1 MQYVTLGNTGVRVS
15 RICIGTA
22 ALGVAPREEDAPA
35 LFNRA
40 LDLGINFFDTANSYG
55 DQPRFSRP
63 GAPPA
68 EQRKSAEEILG
79 LALKGHR
86 HDVIIASKVQERVLP
101 GPNGGGTGGGGL
113 TRVHIM
119 RMIERTLK
127 RLRTDYL
134 DLYYWHAPD
143 PSTPIDQTLR
153 AMDDLVRQGKIR
165 YFALSN
171 FPAWQMT
178 EIVMT
183 SRMLGLY
190 EPVATQMRYSMAAR
204 AIEEEVVHACRRFGL
219 GLTCYS
225 PLAGGLLTGLETLET
240 RAVSILGDRRWL
252 HGQGPGFNADE
263 NNAAR
268 QLDAVAKEWE
278 LPPAQLALGWLLSR
292 PAVTSAVIGPENLEE
307 LEQNA
312 SAGDLRLTREQL
324 DILEPIGAKAS
335 I

>member
-35 LFNRA
+35 LFNQA

-101 GPNGGGTGGGGL
+101 GPNGGGSDGGGL

-119 RMIERTLK
+119 RIIERTLK
-127 RLRTDYL
+127 RLGTDYL

-143 PSTPIDQTLR
+143 PSTPVDQTLR

-178 EIVMT
+178 EIVMR

-204 AIEEEVVHACRRFGL
+204 VIEEEVVPACRRFGL

-225 PLAGGLLTGLETLET
+225 PLAGGLLTGLDTLES
-240 RAVSILGDRRWL
+240 RAVSTLGDQRWL
-252 HGQGPGFNADE
+252 EGRGPGFQY
-263 NNAAR
+263 R
-268 QLDAVAKEWE
+268 
-278 LPPAQLALGWLLSR
+278 
-292 PAVTSAVIGPENLEE
+292 
-307 LEQNA
+307 
-312 SAGDLRLTREQL
+312 
-324 DILEPIGAKAS
+324 
-335 I
+335 

>member
-22 ALGVAPREEDAPA
+22 ALGVAPREEDTPA

-40 LDLGINFFDTANSYG
+40 LDLGINFFDTANCYG
-55 DQPRFSRP
+55 DQPRFCRP

-68 EQRKSAEEILG
+68 ERRKSAEEILG

-119 RMIERTLK
+119 RMIERTL
-127 RLRTDYL
+127 
-134 DLYYWHAPD
+134 
-143 PSTPIDQTLR
+143 R

-178 EIVMT
+178 EIVMM
-183 SRMLGLY
+183 SKMLGLY

-204 AIEEEVVHACRRFGL
+204 VIEAEVVPACRRFGL

-225 PLAGGLLTGLETLET
+225 PLAGGLLTGLDTLET
-240 RAVSILGDRRWL
+240 RAVSTLGDRRWL

-292 PAVTSAVIGPENLEE
+292 PAVTSTVIGPENLEE

-312 SAGDLRLTREQL
+312 SAGDLQLTREQL
-324 DILEPIGAKAS
+324 DILEPIGAKVS

>member
-1 MQYVTLGNTGVRVS
+1 MGNTGVRVS

-101 GPNGGGTGGGGL
+101 GPNGGGTDGGGL

-119 RMIERTLK
+119 RMIGRTLK

-153 AMDDLVRQGKIR
+153 AMDDLVHQGKIR
-165 YFALSN
+165 YYALSN

-190 EPVATQMRYSMAAR
+190 EPVVIQMRYSMAAR
-204 AIEEEVVHACRRFGL
+204 AIEEEVVPVCQRFGL

-225 PLAGGLLTGLETLET
+225 PLAGGLLTGLGT
-240 RAVSILGDRRWL
+240 RAWRPLGYRRWL

-263 NNAAR
+263 NNTAW
-268 QLDAVAKEWE
+268 QLDAMAKEWE

-312 SAGDLRLTREQL
+312 SAGDLQLTREQL
-324 DILEPIGAKAS
+324 DILETLGAKES

>member
-1 MQYVTLGNTGVRVS
+1 MGFNQAHRLGKTAFKVGDNVMQYVTLGNTGVRVS

-127 RLRTDYL
+127 RLGTDYL
-134 DLYYWHAPD
+134 GLYYWHAPD

-183 SRMLGLY
+183 SRMLGLN

-204 AIEEEVVHACRRFGL
+204 AIEEDVLPACRRFGL

-225 PLAGGLLTGLETLET
+225 PLAGGLLTGLDTLES
-240 RAVSILGDRRWL
+240 RAVSTLGDRRWL
-252 HGQGPGFNADE
+252 EGQGPGFNADE
-263 NNAAR
+263 NSAAR
-268 QLDAVAKEWE
+268 QLDAVAKERE
-278 LPPAQLALGWLLSR
+278 LPPAKVGTGLAAFSTGGDQRRHRSR
-292 PAVTSAVIGPENLEE
+292 
-307 LEQNA
+307 
-312 SAGDLRLTREQL
+312 
-324 DILEPIGAKAS
+324 EP
-335 I
+335 

>member
-1 MQYVTLGNTGVRVS
+1 MH
-15 RICIGTA
+15 
-22 ALGVAPREEDAPA
+22 
-35 LFNRA
+35 F
-40 LDLGINFFDTANSYG
+40 
-55 DQPRFSRP
+55 
-63 GAPPA
+63 
-68 EQRKSAEEILG
+68 
-79 LALKGHR
+79 
-86 HDVIIASKVQERVLP
+86 
-101 GPNGGGTGGGGL
+101 
-113 TRVHIM
+113 M

-183 SRMLGLY
+183 SKDAGAVR
-190 EPVATQMRYSMAAR
+190 
-204 AIEEEVVHACRRFGL
+204 
-219 GLTCYS
+219 
-225 PLAGGLLTGLETLET
+225 AGGDPDAVQHGRPCHRGRRSSPPVGASALASHAIARWPGACSPGWIPSKQEPSPRSGTGD
-240 RAVSILGDRRWL
+240 GCMDR
-252 HGQGPGFNADE
+252 GPGSMPM
-263 NNAAR
+263 R
-268 QLDAVAKEWE
+268 ITPPGSWMPWRRRWE

-324 DILEPIGAKAS
+324 DILEPIGAKVS

>member
-1 MQYVTLGNTGVRVS
+1 MQYVTLGNTGVRIS
-15 RICIGTA
+15 RICLGTA
-22 ALGVAPREEDAPA
+22 ALGVAPPEEDAPA

-40 LDLGINFFDTANSYG
+40 LNLGINFFDTANCYG
-55 DQPRFSRP
+55 DQARFSRP
-63 GAPPA
+63 GAPTV

-79 LALKGHR
+79 QALKGHR
-86 HDVIIASKVQERVLP
+86 HDVIIASKVQEQVLP
-101 GPNGGGTGGGGL
+101 GPNGGGKGGGGL

-127 RLRTDYL
+127 RLQTDYL

-153 AMDDLVRQGKIR
+153 AMDDLVHQGKIR

-171 FPAWQMT
+171 FTAWQTT

-204 AIEEEVVHACRRFGL
+204 AIEKEVVPVCQRFGL

-225 PLAGGLLTGLETLET
+225 PLAGGLLTGLETLAT
-240 RAVSILGDRRWL
+240 RSVSTLGDRRWL
-252 HGQGPGFNADE
+252 QGQGPGFNADE
-263 NNAAR
+263 NDAAR
-268 QLDAVAKEWE
+268 RLDAVAKEWE
-278 LPPAQLALGWLLSR
+278 LSPAQLALGWLLSR
-292 PAVTSAVIGPENLEE
+292 PAVTSAVIGPENLDE
-307 LEQNA
+307 LEQNTSA
-312 SAGDLRLTREQL
+312 SDLQLTREQM
-324 DILEPIGAKAS
+324 DILEPIGANVS
-335 I
+335 V

>member
-101 GPNGGGTGGGGL
+101 GPNGGGTGGSGL

-127 RLRTDYL
+127 RLGTDYL

-165 YFALSN
+165 YFAMSN

-204 AIEEEVVHACRRFGL
+204 AIEEEVVPACRRFGL

-225 PLAGGLLTGLETLET
+225 PLAGGLLTGLETLES
-240 RAVSILGDRRWL
+240 RAVSTLGDQRWL
-252 HGQGPGFNADE
+252 EGRGPGFNADE
-263 NNAAR
+263 KSAAR

-278 LPPAQLALGWLLSR
+278 VPPAKLALGWLLSR

-312 SAGDLRLTREQL
+312 SAGDLQLTREQL
-324 DILEPIGAKAS
+324 DILEPIGAKVS

>member
-40 LDLGINFFDTANSYG
+40 LNLGINFFDTANCYG
-55 DQPRFSRP
+55 DQARFSRP

-101 GPNGGGTGGGGL
+101 GPNGGGKGGGGL

-127 RLRTDYL
+127 RLGTDYL

-183 SRMLGLY
+183 SRMLGLN

-204 AIEEEVVHACRRFGL
+204 AIEKDVLPACRRFGL

-225 PLAGGLLTGLETLET
+225 PLAGGLLTGLDTLES
-240 RAVSILGDRRWL
+240 RAVSTLGDRRWL
-252 HGQGPGFNADE
+252 EGQGPGFNADE
-263 NNAAR
+263 KSAAR

-312 SAGDLRLTREQL
+312 SASDLQLTREQM
-324 DILEPIGAKAS
+324 DVLEPIGAKVS

>member
-1 MQYVTLGNTGVRVS
+1 MVWRS
-15 RICIGTA
+15 
-22 ALGVAPREEDAPA
+22 
-35 LFNRA
+35 
-40 LDLGINFFDTANSYG
+40 
-55 DQPRFSRP
+55 
-63 GAPPA
+63 
-68 EQRKSAEEILG
+68 
-79 LALKGHR
+79 KGHR
-86 HDVIIASKVQERVLP
+86 HDVIIASKVQEQVLP

-127 RLRTDYL
+127 RLQTDYL

-143 PSTPIDQTLR
+143 PTTPIDQTLR
-153 AMDDLVRQGKIR
+153 AMDDLVHQGKIR

-171 FPAWQMT
+171 FLAWQMT

-204 AIEEEVVHACRRFGL
+204 AIEEEVVPACRRFGL

-225 PLAGGLLTGLETLET
+225 PLAGGLLTGLDTLET
-240 RAVSILGDRRWL
+240 RAVSTLGDQRWL

-263 NNAAR
+263 SNAAR

-292 PAVTSAVIGPENLEE
+292 PAVTSAVIGPESLKE

-312 SAGDLRLTREQL
+312 SAGDLQLTREQL
-324 DILEPIGAKAS
+324 DILEPIGANVS
-335 I
+335 T